1 MVNTILN
8 FEWTGLMGLLLYWLP
23 LAVCA
28 VGYIIR
34 TWRNVQE
41 DLKARE
47 AYMAWHADNPEPPPT
62 PSYSDEHFKWRAARP
77 HYEPTDTLGTLIARG
92 LASVIPVCNLLCAAC
107 DILPKSLSVF
117 FKTIGAIFDQP
128 LVPKK

>member
-23 LAVCA
+23 LAVCS
-28 VGYIIR
+28 VGYIVR
-34 TWRNVQE
+34 TWRNVQK
-41 DLKARE
+41 DLAQRA
-47 AYMAWHADNPEPPPT
+47 AYETWRAANPEPARVDSTEWSKWYTGRVPT
-62 PSYSDEHFKWRAARP
+62 YS
-77 HYEPTDTLGTLIARG
+77 PTDTIGTLIGRG

-107 DILPKSLSVF
+107 DILPKALSGF

>member
-23 LAVCA
+23 LAVCS
-28 VGYIIR
+28 VGYIVR
-34 TWRNVQE
+34 TWRNVQTDME
-41 DLKARE
+41 QRA
-47 AYMAWHADNPEPPPT
+47 AYMAWHAENPEPPPT
-62 PSYSDEHFKWRAARP
+62 PSHAVSRSTWYAQRL
-77 HYEPTDTLGTLIARG
+77 HYTPTDTIGTLIGRG

-107 DILPKSLSVF
+107 DILPKALSGF

>member
-1 MVNTILN
+1 MIDQILN

-28 VGYIIR
+28 VGYIVR
-34 TWRNVQE
+34 TWRNVQK
-41 DLKARE
+41 DIAQRAAYE
-47 AYMAWHADNPEPPPT
+47 AWRVANPEPDPIMDRDAWSKWSCGRVYP
-62 PSYSDEHFKWRAARP
+62 YS
-77 HYEPTDTLGTLIARG
+77 PTDTVGTLIGRG

-107 DILPKSLSVF
+107 DILPKALNGF
-117 FKTIGAIFDQP
+117 FKTIGALFDQP

>member
-1 MVNTILN
+1 MIDQILN
-8 FEWTGLMGLLLYWLP
+8 FEWTGLMGFLLYWLP

-34 TWRNVQE
+34 TWRNVQK
-41 DLKARE
+41 DLAQRAAYE
-47 AYMAWHADNPEPPPT
+47 AWRVANPEP
-62 PSYSDEHFKWRAARP
+62 SYDETVARQSW
-77 HYEPTDTLGTLIARG
+77 YNTRINYSPTDTIGTLIGRG

-107 DILPKSLSVF
+107 DILPKALSGF
-117 FKTIGAIFDQP
+117 FNTIAAIFDQP